1 MKHSIMITVNGFSF
15 QAIAEVSHITNGRIV
30 ESVTCDTPPVQ
41 VLGELSESLADI
53 NDVCYLVQHW
63 LNDTGRRKF
72 SFELGP
78 IEVSF
83 SPIDPERFRQDLTGK
98 TFMVKLLDNHRNTH
112 LYDIGAE
119 SNFEAMDVCKETLDR
134 PIWSSVVQP
143 LEV

>member
-1 MKHSIMITVNGFSF
+1 MKHTIMITVNGFSF
-15 QAIAEVSHITNGRIV
+15 QAVAEISHTPHGREV
-30 ESVTCDTPPVQ
+30 EKVTCSAPPVQ

-83 SPIDPERFRQDLTGK
+83 SPIDPERFRRDLTGK

-112 LYDIGAE
+112 LYDVGAG
-119 SNFEAMDVCKETLDR
+119 SNFEAMDVARENLGR